1 MSSVQKKKK
10 KKVKVKVATP
20 ASNLQISGGEKQ
32 ESSREME
39 WQIVDPNSTFFTS
52 SFKLPRGWSV
62 EERPRTH
69 SPTHPGRIDK
79 VLQFLYLRNALKIFY
94 LRKVA
99 GKELGFDS

>member
-10 KKVKVKVATP
+10 KKVVASP
-20 ASNLQISGGEKQ
+20 SNLQIAGGEMQ

-39 WQIVDPNSTFFTS
+39 WQVVDGNSTFSKS

-69 SPTHPGRIDK
+69 SPTRPDRIDK
-79 VLQFLYLRNALKIFY
+79 VLQFLYLRKTYSIIIMAFQ
-94 LRKVA
+94 V
-99 GKELGFDS
+99 F